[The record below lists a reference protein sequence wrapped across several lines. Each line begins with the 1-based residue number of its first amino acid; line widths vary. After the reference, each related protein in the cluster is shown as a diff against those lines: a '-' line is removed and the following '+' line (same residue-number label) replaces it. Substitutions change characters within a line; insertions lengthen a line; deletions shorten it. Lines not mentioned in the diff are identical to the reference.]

1 MLIALYSC
9 GPYRLR
15 TPDGATASYEVRVT
29 FILMPI
35 QIGDTLGD
43 YQVTGVLG
51 RGGMGKVFR
60 VRNLVSDREEA
71 MKVVLPDLGEN
82 VELAD
87 RFLREIKVHASLQHP
102 NIAALHTALRI
113 EGRLVMIM
121 ELVDGVSLEETL
133 RRGPLDVP
141 VAVHYINQILTA
153 LAFAHERGV
162 IHRDIKPANIL
173 IAGGA
178 VIKLTDFGI
187 ARPTGAS
194 RLTGTGLAVG
204 TLAYMSPEQI
214 RSGQVDA
221 RSDIYSLGIMFYEMV
236 TGLHP
241 ILAETEHALMNAQ
254 LSVVPREP
262 AVVNPHVPQAVSAAI
277 MRALAKEP
285 GLRFQTALEFQ
296 AVLEDPGRA
305 SVQAPVNPSATT
317 TRRPELAELEA
328 RLSRAIGPIAGR
340 LVATAARR
348 YATIS
353 EIRQALAAEI
363 EDPKE
368 RAAFLKTAPGVKTD
382 PSVTATMA
390 MRTPTAP
397 ATFDPGALDRLTQA
411 LAPYIGPIA
420 KVVVTRAASSARSA
434 EELQKAL
441 AAEIPSEADRQ
452 RFLAATRSVF

>member
-1 MLIALYSC
+1 
-9 GPYRLR
+9 
-15 TPDGATASYEVRVT
+15 
-29 FILMPI
+29 MPI
-35 QIGDTLGD
+35 QIGDILGD

-60 VRNLVSDREEA
+60 VRSLVSDREEA
-71 MKVVLPDLGEN
+71 MKVVLPDLDEN
-82 VELAD
+82 PGLAD

-102 NIAALHTALRI
+102 NIAVLHTALRI

-121 ELVDGVSLEETL
+121 ELVEGVSLEETL
-133 RRGPLDVP
+133 RRGRVDVP
-141 VAVHYINQILTA
+141 VAIHYTSQILSA

-173 IAGGA
+173 IAAGGN
-178 VIKLTDFGI
+178 VKLTDFGI
-187 ARPTGAS
+187 ARPTGAT
-194 RLTGTGLAVG
+194 RLTGVGLAVG

-214 RSGQVDA
+214 RSGPVDA
-221 RSDIYSLGIMFYEMV
+221 RSDIYSLGIMLYEMV

-241 ILAETEHALMNAQ
+241 IQADTEHAVMNAQ
-254 LSVVPREP
+254 LNVMPSDP
-262 AVVNPHVPQAVSAAI
+262 ATVNPQVPQAVSAVI

-285 GLRFQTALEFQ
+285 GQRFQTAREFQ
-296 AVLEDPGRA
+296 AALEDPGYA
-305 SVQAPVNPSATT
+305 GIQAPVTAGATAA
-317 TRRPELAELEA
+317 RKLELAELET

-348 YATIS
+348 YGTIS

-382 PSVTATMA
+382 PGVTATIA
-390 MRTPTAP
+390 VRTPTAP
-397 ATFDPGALDRLTQA
+397 IAFDPTALDRLAQA

-420 KVVVTRAASSARSA
+420 KVVVTRAARVARSA
-434 EELQKAL
+434 EELQNAL
-441 AAEIPSEADRQ
+441 AEEIPSAGDRQ
-452 RFLAATRSVF
+452 RFLAAVRSVF

>member
-1 MLIALYSC
+1 LPTAQKLAFASI
-9 GPYRLR
+9 RLR
-15 TPDGATASYEVRVT
+15 VAASPEVRVT
-29 FILMPI
+29 FKLMPI
-35 QIGDTLGD
+35 QIGDILGD

-71 MKVVLPDLGEN
+71 MKVVLPDLDEN
-82 VELAD
+82 AELAD

-102 NIAALHTALRI
+102 NIAFLHTALRI

-121 ELVDGVSLEETL
+121 ELVEGVSLEETL
-133 RRGPLDVP
+133 RRGPLEVP
-141 VAVHYINQILTA
+141 VAVNYTNQILAA

-173 IAGGA
+173 IAAG
-178 VIKLTDFGI
+178 VVVKLTDFGI
-187 ARPTGAS
+187 ARPSGAS

-214 RSGQVDA
+214 RSGQIDA

-236 TGLHP
+236 TGRRP
-241 ILAETEHALMNAQ
+241 ILADTEHAMMNAQ
-254 LSVVPREP
+254 LNVMPPDP
-262 AVVNPHVPQAVSAAI
+262 AAVNPKVPEALSAAI

-285 GLRFQTALEFQ
+285 GSRFQTALEFQ
-296 AVLEDPGRA
+296 ATLQGPGRIGVES
-305 SVQAPVNPSATT
+305 SVTPAATAISA
-317 TRRPELAELEA
+317 PELAELEG

-368 RAAFLKTAPGVKTD
+368 RAAFLKTGAGVKTD
-382 PSVTATMA
+382 SGVTAATDA
-390 MRTPTAP
+390 RTHTQPGA
-397 ATFDPGALDRLTQA
+397 FDPAALERLA
-411 LAPYIGPIA
+411 HELAPYLGPIA
-420 KVVVTRAASSARSA
+420 KLVVTRAARSARSP
-434 EELQKAL
+434 EELQNAL
-441 AAEIPSEADRQ
+441 AAEIPSVADRQ
-452 RFLAATRSVF
+452 RFLAAIRSVL

>member
-1 MLIALYSC
+1 
-9 GPYRLR
+9 
-15 TPDGATASYEVRVT
+15 
-29 FILMPI
+29 MPI

-43 YQVTGVLG
+43 YRVTGVLG

-71 MKVVLPDLGEN
+71 MKIVLPDLGEN
-82 VELAD
+82 VDIAD

-121 ELVDGVSLEETL
+121 ELVEGVSLEETL
-133 RRGPLDVP
+133 RRGPVAVP
-141 VAVHYINQILTA
+141 LAVHYINQTLAA

-162 IHRDIKPANIL
+162 THRDIKPANIL
-173 IAGGA
+173 IAAGD
-178 VIKLTDFGI
+178 VVKLTDFGI
-187 ARPTGAS
+187 ARSTGVA
-194 RLTGTGLAVG
+194 RLTGVGLAVG

-236 TGLHP
+236 AGLHP
-241 ILAETEHALMNAQ
+241 MRADTEHAMMNAQ
-254 LSVVPREP
+254 LSVIPPEP
-262 AVVNPHVPQAVSAAI
+262 GTVNPQVPQAVSAAI

-285 GLRFQTALEFQ
+285 GLRFQTALEFK
-296 AVLEDPGRA
+296 AALEDLGRGG
-305 SVQAPVNPSATT
+305 VQAPLTPSATAAK
-317 TRRPELAELEA
+317 RPELAELEA
-328 RLSRAIGPIAGR
+328 RLSRAIGPIASR

-348 YATIS
+348 YSTIS

-368 RAAFLKTAPGVKTD
+368 RAAFLKTAPDVKTD
-382 PSVTATMA
+382 PGATATIA
-390 MRTPTAP
+390 VRPPTAP
-397 ATFDPGALDRLTQA
+397 VAFDPNALDRLTQA

-420 KVVVTRAASSARSA
+420 KVVVTRAARSARNA
-434 EELQKAL
+434 EELQNAL
-441 AAEIPSEADRQ
+441 AAEIESTTDRQ
-452 RFLAATRSVF
+452 RFLAAARSVL

>member
-1 MLIALYSC
+1 
-9 GPYRLR
+9 
-15 TPDGATASYEVRVT
+15 
-29 FILMPI
+29 MPI
-35 QIGDTLGD
+35 QIGDILGD

-71 MKVVLPDLGEN
+71 MKVVLPDLDEN
-82 VELAD
+82 AELAD

-102 NIAALHTALRI
+102 KIAFLHTALRI

-121 ELVDGVSLEETL
+121 ELVEGVSLEETL
-133 RRGPLDVP
+133 RRGPLEVP
-141 VAVHYINQILTA
+141 VAVNYTNQILAA

-173 IAGGA
+173 IAAGG
-178 VIKLTDFGI
+178 VVKLTDFGI
-187 ARPTGAS
+187 ARPSGAS
-194 RLTGTGLAVG
+194 RLTSTGLAVG

-214 RSGQVDA
+214 RSGQIDA

-236 TGLHP
+236 TGRRP
-241 ILAETEHALMNAQ
+241 ILADTEHAMMNAQ
-254 LSVVPREP
+254 LNVMPPDP
-262 AVVNPHVPQAVSAAI
+262 ATVNPKVPEALSAAI

-285 GLRFQTALEFQ
+285 GSRFQTALEFQ
-296 AVLEDPGRA
+296 AALQGPGRIGVES
-305 SVQAPVNPSATT
+305 SVTPAATAIPA
-317 TRRPELAELEA
+317 PELAELEG

-382 PSVTATMA
+382 PAVTA
-390 MRTPTAP
+390 
-397 ATFDPGALDRLTQA
+397 ATDASGHIQPGAFDPAALERLA
-411 LAPYIGPIA
+411 HELAPHLGPIA
-420 KVVVTRAASSARSA
+420 KLVVTRAARSVRSP
-434 EELQKAL
+434 EELQNAL
-441 AAEIPSEADRQ
+441 AAEIPSVADRQ
-452 RFLAATRSVF
+452 RFLAAIRSVL